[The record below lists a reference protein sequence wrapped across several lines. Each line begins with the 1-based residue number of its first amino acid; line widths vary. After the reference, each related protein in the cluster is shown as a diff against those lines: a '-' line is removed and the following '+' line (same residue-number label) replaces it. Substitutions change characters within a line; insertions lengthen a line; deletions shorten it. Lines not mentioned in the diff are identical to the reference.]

1 VFLEIILLN
10 QEAGMK
16 NKMVMGAVVL
26 IVALVVGQVL
36 AWVLNASGYA
46 KFLETLPVILS
57 QIAFWGPII
66 AIIAGGFIL
75 ITLRLLGFNTLE
87 EIRTES
93 VEQNNP
99 TPAIIF
105 VGALIASLL
114 FLSLTIRP

>member
-1 VFLEIILLN
+1 
-10 QEAGMK
+10 MK

-26 IVALVVGQVL
+26 VVALVVGQGL
-36 AWVLNASGYA
+36 AFVLNASGYA

-66 AIIAGGFIL
+66 AIIAGAFIL
-75 ITLRLLGFNTLE
+75 VTLRLLGFNTLE

-105 VGALIASLL
+105 VGTLIASLL
-114 FLSLTIRP
+114 FLSLIIRP

>member
-1 VFLEIILLN
+1 
-10 QEAGMK
+10 MK

-26 IVALVVGQVL
+26 AVALVVGQVL
-36 AWVLNASGYA
+36 ALILNASGYA
-46 KFLETLPVILS
+46 KFIETLPVILS

-66 AIIAGGFIL
+66 AIIAGAFIL
-75 ITLRLLGFNTLE
+75 VTLRLLGFNSLE

-105 VGALIASLL
+105 VGTLIASLL
-114 FLSLTIRP
+114 FLSITIRP

>member
-1 VFLEIILLN
+1 
-10 QEAGMK
+10 MK

-26 IVALVVGQVL
+26 VIALVVGQGL
-36 AWVLNASGYA
+36 AFVLNASGYA

-66 AIIAGGFIL
+66 AIIAGAFIL
-75 ITLRLLGFNTLE
+75 VTLRLLGFNTLE

-105 VGALIASLL
+105 VGTLIASLL